1 MNNLYHTADPARLLE
16 LKRLES
22 DAILDVLRT
31 INQDTLNIPQLCLIA
46 RNVMRAQL
54 GVKRVKFIYKSR
66 GNWIEGISLGF
77 SPLTDEQTAELFALR
92 KTAGLRTG
100 AFPKLAETNAEFAL
114 PIVNRGEPVAY
125 FLIAE
130 FADSEVEIQ
139 NDLIFIETLGN
150 ILYVAIQNKLFVHE
164 RMQQESLRKELEM
177 AETIQKQLL
186 ISDFSRFRDLDIY
199 GMNVPHHGI
208 GGDFYDVIQK
218 GDGYTFVAIAD
229 VSGKGIGAALLMSN
243 LQANLRALCAR
254 YDSPA
259 AIVREI
265 NALLYQ
271 ISGGDKFVTLFL
283 AGIDTHSGSITYVN
297 AGHCYPIL
305 TRVGKE
311 AIQLESSC
319 MLLGILP
326 TLPVTDIALDFSQDD
341 VLFMFTD
348 GIIEQENA
356 KGEMFGS
363 DKLIDVL
370 KPMSGLCAKAI
381 VQHVQTEL
389 DTYAEGAEV
398 ADDVTMLCVKG

>member
-31 INQDTLNIPQLCLIA
+31 INQDTLSIQQLCLIA
-46 RNVMRAQL
+46 RNLLRAQL
-54 GVKRVKFIYKSR
+54 GVKRMKFIYKSH
-66 GNWIEGISLGF
+66 GAWLEGINLGF
-77 SPLTDEQTAELFALR
+77 SALSDAQTAELFTLR
-92 KTAGLRTG
+92 KTAALRTG
-100 AFPKLAETNAEFAL
+100 AFPALAETPAEFAL

-139 NDLIFIETLGN
+139 NDLIFIETLGS
-150 ILYVAIQNKLFVHE
+150 ILYVAIQNKELFQE
-164 RMQQESLRKELEM
+164 RVRQESLRKELEV

-186 ISDFSRFRDLDIY
+186 ISSFDRFQDLDIF
-199 GMNVPHHGI
+199 GLNVPHHRI

-218 GDGYTFVAIAD
+218 GEGYTFVAIAD

-265 NALLYQ
+265 NGLLYQ

-283 AGIDTHSGSITYVN
+283 AGIDTSSGSVTYVN

-305 TRVGKE
+305 ARAGQE

-326 TLPVTDIALDFSQDD
+326 SLSVTDTTLDFAADD

-348 GIIEQENA
+348 GIIEQENPA
-356 KGEMFGS
+356 GAMFGS
-363 DKLIDVL
+363 EHLMEVL
-370 KPMSGLCAKAI
+370 QPVYSFPSKAI
-381 VQHVQTEL
+381 VQHIQTEVSG
-389 DTYAEGAEV
+389 YAGNAEV